1 MPRKRR
7 RQKARAKGSFD
18 LADGIYKGTGTGY
31 AGEVTV
37 AVTIKDKQ
45 ITAIDIL
52 SSSDDAA
59 FFNRAKAVI
68 DRIIAGQTLDVDVVS
83 GATFSSRY
91 YQCGEE
97 CLTRRKRQW
106 RDGRIPVRKCSG
118 TGKYTVT
125 G

>member
-1 MPRKRR
+1 MKLRHRRKRQRQRMPRKRE
-7 RQKARAKGSFD
+7 KTESKAKGSFD

-59 FFNRAKAVI
+59 F
-68 DRIIAGQTLDVDVVS
+68 L
-83 GATFSSRY
+83 
-91 YQCGEE
+91 
-97 CLTRRKRQW
+97 
-106 RDGRIPVRKCSG
+106 
-118 TGKYTVT
+118 
-125 G
+125 